1 MILNSIELEN
11 IRSYTNENIQFP
23 KGITLF
29 EGDIGSGKS
38 SVLMAIE
45 FALFGLGSQKPEAL
59 LSKKA
64 TDGSVTLSFEV
75 DGTKYEIKRSLKRK
89 GNSVSQD
96 AKNSYLQ
103 SNGQSEPLSPTELK
117 QRVLQIL
124 NFNEPGDPRAVSR
137 IFRYAVFTPQ
147 EEMKQILRDSTI
159 RLETI
164 RRAFGVEDYKTAAEN
179 AKVLSSALKTQMAVF
194 EERYSKLS
202 EDTDELKQM
211 KTSHKNLEKLLLKLE
226 QNKNNFQSQVKQLE
240 KERDSVLK
248 KEKNKIKLESEL
260 QNFQSKIKSNEDLIE
275 SYEGQIQENQDE
287 IAEIKSEL
295 SDIKKIKKP
304 TEKTLDEIEKE
315 ISRGSKIRDKV
326 ITLESKRENLDSEVE
341 NLQKFLGPATKFT
354 ENYCN
359 EEIKKYQQNLDK
371 ASNELEKVEKL
382 IEKQKEIK
390 IKSESQISIIKEKLD
405 KVAKL
410 GAKCPYCD
418 HKLTKEHIKKLEK
431 ERKELLLKNEKILK
445 DSKKNLEELEFEQEK
460 IDEQI
465 SVNGDAITKIE
476 RYLPDLKDLHLK
488 SNELTVIQKELKV
501 AQSQILISEEKFF
514 PNEDRF
520 DNSVAYLRGLKDILI
535 EYQNASKQ
543 TKELQRRQEKAKI
556 AFDISKSQKVQIE
569 EKNLELTKDIKSL
582 ETDLQSFVGLDG
594 EIENNH
600 TMLEEKNRELSK
612 IKETIAGN
620 NANLKNYDE
629 RITQIEQQISE
640 AEKWKKKNRKFS
652 NYYDWF
658 KEFFIPTVEQ
668 IEKQVLLSIQQNFN
682 EIYRRWYS
690 ILIDDSTKESRIDE
704 EFSPIIEQDG
714 YEQDVD
720 YLSGGEKTSIALAY
734 RLTLNSMMRQET
746 DSLKSNLLI
755 LDEPTDGFSKTQLS
769 KVRDVLQE
777 LKSQQ
782 IILVSHEKELETYV
796 DNIFQITKQEGISQ
810 VVRLSN

>member
-1 MILNSIELEN
+1 
-11 IRSYTNENIQFP
+11 
-23 KGITLF
+23 
-29 EGDIGSGKS
+29 
-38 SVLMAIE
+38 MA
-45 FALFGLGSQKPEAL
+45 Q
-59 LSKKA
+59 
-64 TDGSVTLSFEV
+64 
-75 DGTKYEIKRSLKRK
+75 KYEIKRSLKRK

-96 AKNSYLQ
+96 AKKSYLQ

-164 RRAFGVEDYKTAAEN
+164 RRAFGVEDYKTASEN
-179 AKVLSSALKTQMAVF
+179 AKILSSALKTQMAVF

-211 KTSHKNLEKLLLKLE
+211 TTSYEDLEKLLLKLE
-226 QNKNNFQSQVKQLE
+226 RNKNNVQSQVKQLE
-240 KERDSVLK
+240 KERANVLK
-248 KEKNKIKLESEL
+248 KETKKIKLESEL
-260 QNFQSKIKSNEDLIE
+260 QNIQSKIESNEDLIE
-275 SYEGQIQENQDE
+275 SYDGQIQDKQDE
-287 IAEIKSEL
+287 ITDIKSEL
-295 SDIKKIKKP
+295 SDIKKIIKP
-304 TEKTLDEIEKE
+304 TDKTLDEIEKGILKVSE
-315 ISRGSKIRDKV
+315 IRDKV
-326 ITLESKRENLDSEVE
+326 ISLSSKRENLDSEVGK
-341 NLQKFLGPATKFT
+341 LQKFLGPATKFT
-354 ENYCN
+354 EKYCT

-371 ASNELEKVEKL
+371 VNNEFEKLEKL
-382 IEKQKEIK
+382 IERQKEIK
-390 IKSESQISIIKEKLD
+390 IKSDAEITLLKESLD
-405 KVAKL
+405 NVAKL

-418 HKLTKEHIKKLEK
+418 HKLTKDHIKKLEK
-431 ERKELLLKNEKILK
+431 EREGKLAKANKAFK
-445 DSKKNLEELEFEQEK
+445 DSKKKLEAFELEQQK
-460 IDEQI
+460 IDEQV
-465 SVNGDAITKIE
+465 SVNEDAIKKIE
-476 RYLPDLKDLHLK
+476 GYLPDLKDLHLK
-488 SNELTVIQKELKV
+488 SNELTIIQKELNV
-501 AQSQILISEEKFF
+501 TESQIVISEEKYF
-514 PNEDRF
+514 PNEGRF
-520 DNSVAYLRGLKDILI
+520 DNFVAYLSGLKDVLI
-535 EYQNASKQ
+535 EYQNGSKQ
-543 TKELQRRQEKAKI
+543 TKELQRRQEKTEL
-556 AFDISKSQKVQIE
+556 AFDKSKSQKVQIE
-569 EKNLELTKDIKSL
+569 EKNLKLTKDIKSL
-582 ETDLQSFVGLDG
+582 ETDLQSFAGLDD
-594 EIENNH
+594 EIENYH
-600 TMLEEKNRELSK
+600 AKLEEKNGELSK
-612 IKETIAGN
+612 IKEIIAGN
-620 NANLKNYDE
+620 NADLKNYDE
-629 RITQIEQQISE
+629 KITKLEEQISE
-640 AEKWKKKNRKFS
+640 AEKWKKKNLKFS

-704 EFSPIIEQDG
+704 EFTPIIEQDG

-720 YLSGGEKTSIALAY
+720 YLSGGEKTSIAFAY